1 MEILG
6 AGFCRTG
13 TMSTRK
19 ALVDLGLG
27 PCFHMENVVKENLL
41 MLFIDYF
48 KGDTGPLIAHLKRE
62 GFKATLDFPIISI
75 VDELIPHFPNAKV
88 LLNVRDRPEAWVK
101 SFRTSVWRVMN
112 MPSWVCINQLLG
124 PPLSVVSS
132 STMNKDLHDLTFQ
145 RIIEKGNQV
154 ATSKLPDYNR
164 SFTDEQYAQLYTNW
178 VDFVKQT
185 VPKEKLL
192 IFNVKQGIEPLATF
206 CGRPQ
211 PEWKMPYVND
221 SEDFNFFVKL
231 TKRVALFMY
240 LLLAV
245 LAFGLYDNCSY
256 CTYVPIA
263 FVLIIRFVA
272 PVIGTMGKV
281 ESKKNK

>member
-27 PCFHMENVVKENLL
+27 PCFHMENVIKENLVS
-41 MLFIDYF
+41 LFLDYF
-48 KGDTGPLIAHLKRE
+48 NGDTAPLIAHLKCE

-75 VDELIPHFPNAKV
+75 VDELIPHFPNAKI

-112 MPSWVCINQLLG
+112 MPSWVGVNQLLG

-132 STMNKDLHDLTFQ
+132 STMYIDLHDRIFQ
-145 RIIEKGNQV
+145 RIIEKGNRV
-154 ATSKLPDYNR
+154 AKNKLPDYSR

-178 VDFVKQT
+178 VDFVKHT
-185 VPKEKLL
+185 VPSDKLL
-192 IFNVKQGIEPLATF
+192 IFNVKQGIEPLAAF
-206 CGRPQ
+206 SEGPS
-211 PEWKMPYVND
+211 VND
-221 SEDFNFFVKL
+221 RNRPGQCRLSMIQSNS
-231 TKRVALFMY
+231 TS
-240 LLLAV
+240 LL
-245 LAFGLYDNCSY
+245 N
-256 CTYVPIA
+256 
-263 FVLIIRFVA
+263 
-272 PVIGTMGKV
+272 
-281 ESKKNK
+281 